1 MDEGTKLFACSI
13 WLLGYA
19 AAISIDQ
26 PLHYYFGKSFCGVVD
41 FICGLG
47 GVQYWLGG
55 VGIAWM
61 RAIYIRFS
69 TRVSMRENTAAV
81 LIGFVA
87 LATTIGVSSIW
98 YKIYTPT
105 YPDFAPVCL
114 DDDPLLDC
122 NAPRSL
128 DKNTFLLAWLGL
140 WLLICPLFWSEMAMY
155 AFIFKFL
162 IEHNKMMRLVLSD
175 TTIKKR
181 MKKNAIDLF
190 GHAMIFF

>member
-1 MDEGTKLFACSI
+1 MFVCSS

-114 DDDPLLDC
+114 GRPLDDPLDVALLR
-122 NAPRSL
+122 RS
-128 DKNTFLLAWLGL
+128 
-140 WLLICPLFWSEMAMY
+140 PLCSSKCTYQVWWTSNE
-155 AFIFKFL
+155 
-162 IEHNKMMRLVLSD
+162 
-175 TTIKKR
+175 
-181 MKKNAIDLF
+181 
-190 GHAMIFF
+190 